1 MSEEEKKVPAS
12 TPEKDEVIKAR
23 EELEKAKTE
32 MDIRLK
38 DMEKEFDQ
46 RRQELEQEY
55 EEKKA
60 TMLRDMEAAKIMA
73 EDELQELESEARA
86 HKKEVLCGV
95 TIAALV
101 AFLTRL
107 LCARPRR

>member
-1 MSEEEKKVPAS
+1 MSEQEKKVPAS

-73 EDELQELESEARA
+73 EDELQELESEARLT
-86 HKKEVLCGV
+86 KKRKFS
-95 TIAALV
+95 AASPL
-101 AFLTRL
+101 RL
-107 LCARPRR
+107 LWPS

>member
-1 MSEEEKKVPAS
+1 MSEQEKKVPAS

-46 RRQELEQEY
+46 RRQELE
-55 EEKKA
+55 
-60 TMLRDMEAAKIMA
+60 
-73 EDELQELESEARA
+73 
-86 HKKEVLCGV
+86 
-95 TIAALV
+95 
-101 AFLTRL
+101 
-107 LCARPRR
+107 